1 MSVSFDNSLP
11 MILHRTLDA
20 TMPDYREL
28 FARYNLTEQQW
39 RVLRVLWSSKKVTSV
54 ELSNRT
60 LIPAP
65 SLVGVIDRLT
75 RKELVTRVRSVEDR
89 RAVFVIATAKGQ
101 ALEEEVSPQVS
112 QIDQRLRASVTAAEW
127 QMMEQVLEKISAGA
141 SAPAMKAAAAAEAAE

>member
-1 MSVSFDNSLP
+1 MPVSFDQSLP

-20 TMPDYREL
+20 VMPDYREL

-65 SLVGVIDRLT
+65 SLVGVLDRLE
-75 RKELVTRVRSVEDR
+75 KKDLVTRVRSVEDR
-89 RAVFVIATAKGQ
+89 RAVFVVATAQGQ
-101 ALEEEVSPQVS
+101 ALEEEVSPQVAE
-112 QIDQRLRASVTAAEW
+112 IDHQLRASVTAEEW
-127 QMMEQVLEKISAGA
+127 RMMEQVLEKISAGA
-141 SAPAMKAAAAAEAAE
+141 VGAASAASAAEAAE

>member
-1 MSVSFDNSLP
+1 MMTVSFDQSLP

-20 TMPDYREL
+20 VMPDYREL

-65 SLVGVIDRLT
+65 SLVGVLDRLE
-75 RKELVTRVRSVEDR
+75 KKGLVTRVRSEEDR
-89 RAVFVIATAKGQ
+89 RAVFVVATAQGQ
-101 ALEEEVSPQVS
+101 ALEEEVSPQVAE
-112 QIDQRLRASVTAAEW
+112 IDRQLRASVTAEEW
-127 QMMEQVLEKISAGA
+127 RMMEQVLEKISAGA
-141 SAPAMKAAAAAEAAE
+141 VGAAGAAVAAE

>member
-1 MSVSFDNSLP
+1 MPVSFDQSLP

-20 TMPDYREL
+20 VMPDYREL

-65 SLVGVIDRLT
+65 SLVGVLDRLE
-75 RKELVTRVRSVEDR
+75 KKGLVTRVRSEEDR
-89 RAVFVIATAKGQ
+89 RAVFVVATAQGQ
-101 ALEEEVSPQVS
+101 ALEEEVSPQVAE
-112 QIDQRLRASVTAAEW
+112 IDRQLRASVTAEEW
-127 QMMEQVLEKISAGA
+127 RMMEQVLEKISAGA
-141 SAPAMKAAAAAEAAE
+141 VGAAGAAVAAE

>member
-1 MSVSFDNSLP
+1 MMPVSFDQSLP

-20 TMPDYREL
+20 VMPDYREL

-65 SLVGVIDRLT
+65 SLVGVLDRLE
-75 RKELVTRVRSVEDR
+75 KKGLVTRVRSEEDR
-89 RAVFVIATAKGQ
+89 RAVFVVATAQGQ
-101 ALEEEVSPQVS
+101 ALEEEVSPQVAE
-112 QIDQRLRASVTAAEW
+112 IDRQLRASVTAEEW
-127 QMMEQVLEKISAGA
+127 RMMEQVLEKISAGA
-141 SAPAMKAAAAAEAAE
+141 VGAASAAEAAE

>member
-1 MSVSFDNSLP
+1 MMPVSFDQSLP

-20 TMPDYREL
+20 VMPDYREL

-65 SLVGVIDRLT
+65 SLVGVLDRLE
-75 RKELVTRVRSVEDR
+75 KKGLVTRVRSEEDR
-89 RAVFVIATAKGQ
+89 RAVFVVATAQGQ
-101 ALEEEVSPQVS
+101 ALEEEVSPQVAE
-112 QIDQRLRASVTAAEW
+112 IDRQLRASVTAEEW
-127 QMMEQVLEKISAGA
+127 RMMEQVLEKISAGA
-141 SAPAMKAAAAAEAAE
+141 VGAAGAAVAAE

>member
-1 MSVSFDNSLP
+1 MPVSFDDSLP

-54 ELSNRT
+54 ELSGRT

-65 SLVGVIDRLT
+65 SLVGVIDRLE
-75 RKELVTRVRSVEDR
+75 KKGFVTRVRSVEDR
-89 RAVFVIATAKGQ
+89 RAVYVVATVQGR
-101 ALEEEVSPQVS
+101 ALEEEVSPQVR
-112 QIDQRLRASVTAAEW
+112 QIDENLRASVTAEEW
-127 QMMEQVLEKISAGA
+127 QVMQRVL
-141 SAPAMKAAAAAEAAE
+141 

>member
-1 MSVSFDNSLP
+1 MMSVSFDNSLP

-112 QIDQRLRASVTAAEW
+112 QIDQ
-127 QMMEQVLEKISAGA
+127 EQS
-141 SAPAMKAAAAAEAAE
+141 

>member
-1 MSVSFDNSLP
+1 MPVSFDQSLP

-20 TMPDYREL
+20 VMPDYREL

-65 SLVGVIDRLT
+65 SLVGVLDRLE
-75 RKELVTRVRSVEDR
+75 KKDLVTRVRSVEDR
-89 RAVFVIATAKGQ
+89 RAVFVVATAQGQ
-101 ALEEEVSPQVS
+101 ALDEEVSPQVAE
-112 QIDQRLRASVTAAEW
+112 IDRQLRASVTAEEW
-127 QMMEQVLEKISAGA
+127 RMMEQVLEKISTGA
-141 SAPAMKAAAAAEAAE
+141 VGAASAAEAAE

>member
-1 MSVSFDNSLP
+1 MPVSFDQSLP

-20 TMPDYREL
+20 VMPDYREL

-65 SLVGVIDRLT
+65 SLVGVLDRLE
-75 RKELVTRVRSVEDR
+75 KKALVPRVRSVEDR
-89 RAVFVIATAKGQ
+89 RAVFVVATAQGQ
-101 ALEEEVSPQVS
+101 ALDEEVSPQVAE
-112 QIDQRLRASVTAAEW
+112 IDRQLRASVTAEEW
-127 QMMEQVLEKISAGA
+127 RMMEQVLEKISTGA
-141 SAPAMKAAAAAEAAE
+141 VGAASAAEAAE

>member
-1 MSVSFDNSLP
+1 MPVSFDQSLP

-20 TMPDYREL
+20 VMPDYREL

-65 SLVGVIDRLT
+65 SLVGVLDRLE
-75 RKELVTRVRSVEDR
+75 KKDLVTQVRSVEDR
-89 RAVFVIATAKGQ
+89 RAVVVVAPAQGQ
-101 ALEEEVSPQVS
+101 ALEEEVSPQVAE
-112 QIDQRLRASVTAAEW
+112 IDRQLRASVTAEEW
-127 QMMEQVLEKISAGA
+127 RMMEQVLEKISTGA
-141 SAPAMKAAAAAEAAE
+141 VGAASAAEAAE

>member
-1 MSVSFDNSLP
+1 MMPVSFDQSLP

-20 TMPDYREL
+20 VMPDYREL

-65 SLVGVIDRLT
+65 SLVGVLDRLE
-75 RKELVTRVRSVEDR
+75 KKGLVTRVRSEEDR
-89 RAVFVIATAKGQ
+89 RAVFVVATAQGQ
-101 ALEEEVSPQVS
+101 ALEEEVSPQVAE
-112 QIDQRLRASVTAAEW
+112 IDRQLRASVTAEEW
-127 QMMEQVLEKISAGA
+127 RMMEQVLEKISAGA
-141 SAPAMKAAAAAEAAE
+141 VGAAGAALAAE

>member
-1 MSVSFDNSLP
+1 MMPVSFDQSLP

-20 TMPDYREL
+20 VMPDYREL

-65 SLVGVIDRLT
+65 SLVGVRDRLE
-75 RKELVTRVRSVEDR
+75 KKGLVTRVRSEEDR
-89 RAVFVIATAKGQ
+89 R
-101 ALEEEVSPQVS
+101 S
-112 QIDQRLRASVTAAEW
+112 QAAE
-127 QMMEQVLEKISAGA
+127 G
-141 SAPAMKAAAAAEAAE
+141 

>member
-1 MSVSFDNSLP
+1 MPVSFDQSLP

-20 TMPDYREL
+20 VMPDYREL

-65 SLVGVIDRLT
+65 SLVGVLDRLE
-75 RKELVTRVRSVEDR
+75 KKGLVTRVRSEEDR
-89 RAVFVIATAKGQ
+89 RAVFVVATAQGQ
-101 ALEEEVSPQVS
+101 ALEEEVSPQVAE
-112 QIDQRLRASVTAAEW
+112 IDRQLRASVTAEEW
-127 QMMEQVLEKISAGA
+127 RMMEQVLEKISAGA
-141 SAPAMKAAAAAEAAE
+141 VGAASAAEAAE

>member
-1 MSVSFDNSLP
+1 MMSVSFDNSLP

-39 RVLRVLWSSKKVTSV
+39 RVLRVLWSSQQVTSV

-65 SLVGVIDRLT
+65 SLVGIIDRLE
-75 RKELVTRVRSVEDR
+75 RKDLVTRVRSVEDR
-89 RAVFVIATAKGQ
+89 RAVFVVATAKGT
-101 ALEEEVSPQVS
+101 ALEEEVSPQVAE
-112 QIDQRLRASVTAAEW
+112 IDQRLRASVTAEEW
-127 QMMEQVLEKISAGA
+127 LMMEQVLEKISAGA
-141 SAPAMKAAAAAEAAE
+141 SAAPHKAAEAAE